1 MKKLYL
7 AALAIAAFG
16 PCRIANA
23 GQRVYG
29 DTPINTTCIAAT
41 TQSSPINMDRPDGIS
56 FQAVYADTTP
66 ALVGISS
73 TNFAVSGSTIANVA
87 NLGCAGQGAWL
98 STSGGLPS
106 GLSANTTYYVFQNTS
121 GTWSLSATST
131 GAVAGTALSWTTQGT
146 GTHTFHFLANA
157 GNSVRFQAS
166 NDGRNWTDIAN
177 SSTTFSGAG
186 STTWNFSLIYYRW
199 IRAVYN
205 AVSGAYNL
213 VITGNGESN
222 TPGQ

>member
-1 MKKLYL
+1 MKKILFV
-7 AALAIAAFG
+7 AAVVALVG
-16 PCRIANA
+16 PWRPAQA

-29 DTPINTTCIAAT
+29 GTPINTTCIAAT

-87 NLGCAGQGAWL
+87 TLGCAGQGAYL
-98 STSGGLPS
+98 TTSGGLPS
-106 GLSANTTYYVFQNTS
+106 GLTANVTYYVFQNAS

-131 GAVAGTALSWTTQGT
+131 GAVAGLALNWTTQGT
-146 GTHTFHFLANA
+146 GTHTFHFLANS

-166 NDGRNWTDIAN
+166 NDGSNWTDIAN
-177 SSTTFSGAG
+177 SSTTFTGAG
-186 STTWNFSLIYYRW
+186 STLWNFSLQYYRW

-205 AVSGAYNL
+205 AVSGSYNL
-213 VITGNGESN
+213 VITGNAESA